1 MSNKT
6 TTTTTTNANLD
17 ALLNNAT
24 FVQMSRINEISN
36 LQNDIETDENLN
48 FERTLRISEHFK
60 IALSFFAT
68 DEAKEMA
75 KECNT
80 KLTNE
85 NLSIMFKYSL
95 AQFNRYKA
103 VSKLESE
110 IIKNYKEQTPK
121 NRGLDSLIKFANKPT
136 NEDTSE
142 DKSEES
148 EESANE
154 VEVKN
159 DVNIKVDR
167 KKNKLVWK
175 GVATLDILDMIIL
188 EAQRQKAEL
197 LKLAE
202 KK

>member
-1 MSNKT
+1 MSNKKT

-17 ALLNNAT
+17 ALLSNAL
-24 FVQMSRINEISN
+24 FVQMSRVNEIAN

-85 NLSIMFKYSL
+85 NLATIFKYSL

-103 VSKLESE
+103 VSKLDSE
-110 IIKNYKEQTPK
+110 TIKNYKEQTPK

-136 NEDTSE
+136 SE
-142 DKSEES
+142 DINEES
-148 EESANE
+148 EENEESE